1 MPEKDNVFNSSTD
14 KAGHSSSDI
23 CRDFMRNVCKRG
35 KRCKFHHPEVSEA
48 SELGALSE
56 EMPVGKGEVP
66 VCRDHLNGD
75 CQRGARCKFRHFEP
89 ESASVPREQ
98 VRSPTVHRFDPYADV
113 YDEYGHLLKRRRMES
128 MRFDSYDYG
137 VPRPFP
143 VDYRYL
149 EEENLMLRKR
159 VEELK
164 KHASNLMATNEI
176 LLEQNAHYRNQPK
189 VVTLTT
195 AAEQLVAPPTVAAV
209 TAYNHSIVQAH
220 NSLSSQALQPRQ
232 DLVVPASA
240 GPPSSAAPP
249 PPPGPHLTPELA
261 LAQTIAQGMAT
272 PVSMAAVTVSIT
284 QPIPGITMSHA
295 TTPMVSYAIASQSMR
310 ITPIPH

>member
-1 MPEKDNVFNSSTD
+1 MPEKDNAFNNNSD

-35 KRCKFHHPEVSEA
+35 KRCKFHHPEVNEA
-48 SELGALSE
+48 SELSALNGE
-56 EMPVGKGEVP
+56 VPLGKGEVP
-66 VCRDHLNGD
+66 VCRDHLYGG
-75 CQRGARCKFRHFEP
+75 CQRGSRCKFLHFGGD
-89 ESASVPREQ
+89 SAGVPRDKT
-98 VRSPTVHRFDPYADV
+98 SPSFADV
-113 YDEYGHLLKRRRMES
+113 YDEYGHLLKRRWVES
-128 MRFDSYDYG
+128 MRSDSYDLG

-295 TTPMVSYAIASQSMR
+295 TTPMVSYALASQSMG

>member
-1 MPEKDNVFNSSTD
+1 MPEKDTAFSSDSSD
-14 KAGHSSSDI
+14 KAGHSSSDV

-48 SELGALSE
+48 TEHGALNSE
-56 EMPVGKGEVP
+56 VPLGKAGVP
-66 VCRDHLNGD
+66 VCRDHLYGG
-75 CQRGARCKFRHFEP
+75 CQRGSRCKFLHFGGDG
-89 ESASVPREQ
+89 ASTHRDKTC
-98 VRSPTVHRFDPYADV
+98 SPSFADL
-113 YDEYGHLLKRRRMES
+113 YDEYGHLLKRRWVDCLRS
-128 MRFDSYDYG
+128 DSYDHAML
-137 VPRPFP
+137 RPFP
-143 VDYRYL
+143 IDYRYL

-195 AAEQLVAPPTVAAV
+195 TAEQLVAPPTVAAV

-240 GPPSSAAPP
+240 GPPPSSAA
-249 PPPGPHLTPELA
+249 PPGPHLTPELA

-284 QPIPGITMSHA
+284 QTIPGITMSHA
-295 TTPMVSYAIASQSMR
+295 TTPMVSYALASQSMG

>member
-1 MPEKDNVFNSSTD
+1 MPEKDTAFSSGSD
-14 KAGHSSSDI
+14 KAGHSSSDV
-23 CRDFMRNVCKRG
+23 CRDFMRKVCKRG
-35 KRCKFHHPEVSEA
+35 KRCKFHHPETNEGPEA
-48 SELGALSE
+48 GPVNAETAL
-56 EMPVGKGEVP
+56 GKGEVP
-66 VCRDHLNGD
+66 ICRDHLYGG
-75 CQRGARCKFRHFEP
+75 CQRGSRCKFLHFGGDGA
-89 ESASVPREQ
+89 SALRDQ
-98 VRSPTVHRFDPYADV
+98 TSPSFADA
-113 YDEYGHLLKRRRMES
+113 YDEYGHLLKRRWVES
-128 MRFDSYDYG
+128 MRSDSYDHG
-137 VPRPFP
+137 LPRPFP

-240 GPPSSAAPP
+240 GRPSSAVL
-249 PPPGPHLTPELA
+249 PGPHLTPELA

-272 PVSMAAVTVSIT
+272 PVSMAAVSVSIT

-295 TTPMVSYAIASQSMR
+295 TSPMVSYALASQSMG